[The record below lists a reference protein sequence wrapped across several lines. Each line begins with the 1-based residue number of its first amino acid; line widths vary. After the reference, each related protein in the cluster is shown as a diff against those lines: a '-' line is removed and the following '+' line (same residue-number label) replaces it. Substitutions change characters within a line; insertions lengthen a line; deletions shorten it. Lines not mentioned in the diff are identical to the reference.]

1 MDTITASK
9 SITSPWTSHERLSAG
24 ELGPDTVGYHAAT
37 RTAQDPAPLPVHATD
52 RTVVR
57 VTDFGA
63 DPSGAADSAY
73 AVYDAIVHARGLGTP
88 ATIEFPHGRYTL
100 YPEDAPKRE
109 LYVSNTVGRFEEF
122 KVKNIGIL
130 LEDMHDVIVEGN
142 GSELTFHGRA
152 TQFAAIRSSDVTIRN
167 FSTDWHAPL
176 VLDLTV
182 LASGVED
189 GFGFRDI
196 KLLAGVGHVIDGA
209 TATFT
214 GEPSPATGVPSWS
227 HGPEVATE
235 WQNQIREL
243 ASGLTLRS
251 PLPLWI
257 GSRSVTDLGNNVLR
271 VRYDSAGD
279 PGDAGKVYELRQR
292 PRDTPGGFV
301 WESERVELKNLAL
314 GYLHGF
320 GIVGQLSR
328 DLSLDGITLRA
339 KPGTWRQTAGLADFI
354 QLSGVAGKA
363 QITNCLFDNPHDDP
377 INIHGTYVQVEAIDR
392 DTRTV
397 TLKYMERDT
406 AGFPQ
411 FYPGDEL
418 RFVRR
423 ATMLSDGAED
433 YRVVAVTGPNG
444 RDTAHDLER
453 MTATVDKELP
463 ADLAVGSYVAENM
476 TYTPEVYI
484 AGNTFKSTPTR
495 GILVTTPKPVLI
507 ERNHF
512 DQMGMA
518 SIYISAD
525 ADYWYE
531 SSGVTNATI
540 RNNVFDR
547 PASGWA
553 AIWFDPTNAESE
565 PARTVHGNIRIDAN
579 RFMLPAGGSLVRGKS
594 VAGLS
599 FTNNHVGHYAPTVET
614 PAHPTPELFDFAAS
628 RGLVFSG
635 NRYAPGFNVAVAISE
650 MAAGEVDGAADGVE
664 TRTVSVAAD
673 ADQSVVGTPDG
684 HRRGTLLAP
693 LGDPVWTGVDF
704 GEPASPLAWLTHAPT
719 GTTQVS
725 VALAAAEPGT
735 SLHLNYN
742 DRKVATTADGNY
754 VLDLLAG
761 PNILEVRTLGA
772 DRSAGQC
779 YRWVMI
785 AD

>member
-1 MDTITASK
+1 MGTITSANTRP
-9 SITSPWTSHERLSAG
+9 IPWTLHERLPAAG
-24 ELGPDTVGYHAAT
+24 LNPDNVGYHAT
-37 RTAQDPAPLPVHATD
+37 VKTSQDPAPLPVHAQE
-52 RTVVR
+52 RTTVS

-63 DPSGAADSAY
+63 DPTGGTDSAA
-73 AVYDAIVHARGLGTP
+73 AVHRAILHAKGLGSP
-88 ATIEFPHGRYTL
+88 ATIAFPRGIYTM
-100 YPEDAPKRE
+100 YPEQAPKRE
-109 LYVSNTVGRFEEF
+109 LYVSNTVGRFPEF

-130 LEDMHDVIVEGN
+130 LEDMHDVIVDGL
-142 GSELTFHGRA
+142 GSELLFHGRQ
-152 TQFAAIRSSDVTIRN
+152 TQFAVIRSSDVTIRN
-167 FSTDWHAPL
+167 FGTDWHAPL

-182 LASGVED
+182 LASGVAD
-189 GFGFRDI
+189 GHGYRDI
-196 KLLAGVGHVIDGA
+196 QLPAGVGHIIDGA

-214 GEPSPATGVPSWS
+214 GEANPATAIPYWS
-227 HGPEVATE
+227 HGPEVADE

-251 PLPLWI
+251 PLPLWH
-257 GSRSVTDLGNNVLR
+257 GSRAVEALGNSVLR
-271 VRYDSAGD
+271 ISYDSPVD

-301 WESERVELKNLAL
+301 WESTRVELKNLAL
-314 GYLHGF
+314 HYLHGF

-328 DLSLDGITLRA
+328 DLALDGITLRA
-339 KPGTWRQTAGLADFI
+339 KAGSWRQTAGLADFI

-377 INIHGTYVQVEAIDR
+377 INIHGTYMQLETVDR
-392 DTRTV
+392 AARTV

-411 FYPGDEL
+411 FYEGDEL

-433 YRVVAVTGPNG
+433 YKVTAVTGPNG
-444 RDTAHDLER
+444 MDTAHDLER
-453 MTATVDKELP
+453 MTITVDKELP
-463 ADLAVGSYVAENM
+463 AGLAAGTYVAENM

-547 PASGWA
+547 PAAGWA

-565 PARTVHGNIRIDAN
+565 PERTVHSNISIDAN
-579 RFMLPAGGSLVRGKS
+579 RFMLMPGGTLVAGKS
-594 VAGLS
+594 VASLS
-599 FTNNHVGHYAPTVET
+599 FTNNVVGHYAPTGNA
-614 PAHPTPELFDFAAS
+614 PDGAAAELFSFS
-628 RGLVFSG
+628 ESSGLVFAG
-635 NRYAPGFNVAVAISE
+635 NEYASGFNQSVDAAVAQAGDGPQ
-650 MAAGEVDGAADGVE
+650 AAG
-664 TRTVSVAAD
+664 
-673 ADQSVVGTPDG
+673 
-684 HRRGTLLAP
+684 LLAGLAEP
-693 LGDPVWTGVDF
+693 HWAGVDF
-704 GEPASPLAWLTHAPT
+704 GAPASPLAWLTHAPA
-719 GTTQVS
+719 GTAQASVS
-725 VALAAAEPGT
+725 LAAADPGT
-735 SLHLNYN
+735 SLHINYN
-742 DRKVATTADGNY
+742 DARIEPAPDGRY
-754 VLDLLAG
+754 TLELLAG
-761 PNILEVRTLGA
+761 PNVLEVRTLA
-772 DRSAGQC
+772 DGGRSGQT
-779 YRWVMI
+779 YRWVVI
-785 AD
+785 AR